1 MSNNRFPL
9 SGEGQPL
16 HHPPP
21 SPEGS
26 DGICGL
32 SSEQSFASENAR
44 LERGLSVPQLS
55 SEHGVPCGNTSGEK
69 WHGGMV

>member
-21 SPEGS
+21 PEGS
-26 DGICGL
+26 DGLCGL
-32 SSEQSFASENAR
+32 FSEQSFASEN
-44 LERGLSVPQLS
+44 
-55 SEHGVPCGNTSGEK
+55 T
-69 WHGGMV
+69 

>member
-1 MSNNRFPL
+1 MTNNRFPL

-16 HHPPP
+16 DHPPP
-21 SPEGS
+21 PQRVQMGM
-26 DGICGL
+26 CGL
-32 SSEQSFASENAR
+32 FSEQSFASENAQ

-55 SEHGVPCGNTSGEK
+55 SQYRVPCGNTSGEK